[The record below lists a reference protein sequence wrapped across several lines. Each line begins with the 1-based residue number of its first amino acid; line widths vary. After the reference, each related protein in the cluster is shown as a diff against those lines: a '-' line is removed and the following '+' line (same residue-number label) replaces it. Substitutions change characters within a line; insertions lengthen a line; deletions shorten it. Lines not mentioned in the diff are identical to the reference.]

1 MKHCRRCDIEIK
13 DGSVTCPL
21 CDSVLEGKEQGEP
34 AYPEIGYQMQRFLF
48 IKRLFYFSLL
58 VVGVTSVLV
67 NYYTFHR
74 FHEIYWSV
82 IVLGAIGYCWFT
94 VSYTVM
100 NHTNL
105 GAKVIFQAVG
115 ILLVT
120 VIADYVTGYR
130 GWSLR
135 FVIPGMLLLADIAL
149 LALMLLWPE
158 RWQGFF
164 MCQIAVCV
172 LGVVPVGIAYLGW
185 IDNMFLAILDCV
197 ILWLSLAGTIIFG
210 GRRTRLELKR
220 RFHT

>member
-1 MKHCRRCDIEIK
+1 MKHCRRCDIDIK
-13 DGSVTCPL
+13 DGRATCPL
-21 CDSVLEGKEQGEP
+21 CDSVLEGKDQAEP
-34 AYPEIGYQMQRFLF
+34 TYPEIGYEMQRFLF
-48 IKRLFYFSLL
+48 VKRLFYFGLL
-58 VVGVTSVLV
+58 VVGATSVLI
-67 NYYTFHR
+67 NYYTFQH
-74 FHEIYWSV
+74 FHGIYWSL
-82 IVLGAIGYCWFT
+82 IVLVAIAYCWFT
-94 VSYTVM
+94 VSYTLL

-120 VIADYVTGYR
+120 VIIDYVTGYR

-135 FVIPGMLLLADIAL
+135 FVIPGMLLLADFAL
-149 LALMLLWPE
+149 LVLMALRPE

-172 LGVVPVGIAYLGW
+172 LSVVPVVMAYVGL
-185 IDNMFLAILDCV
+185 IDNMFLAILDCF